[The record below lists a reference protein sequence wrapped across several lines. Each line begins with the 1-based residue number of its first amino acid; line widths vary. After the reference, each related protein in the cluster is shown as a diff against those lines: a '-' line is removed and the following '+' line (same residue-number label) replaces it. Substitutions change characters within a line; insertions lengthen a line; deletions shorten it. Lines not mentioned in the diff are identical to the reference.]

1 MEGDFPTMRQNHVAG
16 KGARH
21 LQGMRRSDAAQRC
34 EKKLDQ
40 GSHGCRHMKSHRRPC
55 FKDRAEHSGLLGSSL
70 LEDDE
75 NLNWLGEKAGDYAI
89 LSLLLD

>member
-1 MEGDFPTMRQNHVAG
+1 
-16 KGARH
+16 
-21 LQGMRRSDAAQRC
+21 
-34 EKKLDQ
+34 
-40 GSHGCRHMKSHRRPC
+40 MKSHRRPC